1 MLKILEKN
9 TKHEDGFAGQLDS
22 LVREGARRMLL
33 AALEAEVE
41 DYVGRHAHE
50 RSEDGRRL
58 VVRNGHAQARK
69 ITTGAGTMEVKAPR
83 VNDKRLVDGERQ
95 KFTSGILPPYMRK
108 SPKVAEVLPILYLRG
123 LSTNDFRPAL
133 ESLLGK
139 QATMGL
145 SASTITRLTT
155 LWEDEHQA
163 WKQQDLSER
172 DYVYV
177 WADGIHLP
185 IRLEEDRLCLLVL
198 IGARADGT
206 KELIAVDDGYRE
218 SKESWASVLRSLRK
232 RGLDAPVLAIGDGAL
247 GFWSAVRDV
256 WPETREQRCWV
267 HKMCNVLDK
276 LPKRLQPKAKKML
289 REIVYADTKED
300 AQKGIKAF
308 SAEFSPKHE
317 RAVTCLVKDQ
327 NQLLTLFD
335 FPAEH
340 WKHIRTTNVIES
352 SFATVRLRH
361 RTTKGSGS
369 RTKGISMAFKLLDM
383 AEKRWRKLDGRKL
396 LPLVRDGVKF
406 FDGFQLQ
413 AEQEAA

>member
-1 MLKILEKN
+1 
-9 TKHEDGFAGQLDS
+9 
-22 LVREGARRMLL
+22 
-33 AALEAEVE
+33 
-41 DYVGRHAHE
+41 
-50 RSEDGRRL
+50 
-58 VVRNGHAQARK
+58 
-69 ITTGAGTMEVKAPR
+69 
-83 VNDKRLVDGERQ
+83 
-95 KFTSGILPPYMRK
+95 
-108 SPKVAEVLPILYLRG
+108 
-123 LSTNDFRPAL
+123 
-133 ESLLGK
+133 
-139 QATMGL
+139 
-145 SASTITRLTT
+145 
-155 LWEDEHQA
+155 
-163 WKQQDLSER
+163 
-172 DYVYV
+172 
-177 WADGIHLP
+177 
-185 IRLEEDRLCLLVL
+185 L

-206 KELIAVDDGYRE
+206 KELIAIDDGYRE
-218 SKESWASVLRSLRK
+218 SKESWASVLRSLRQ

-276 LPKRLQPKAKKML
+276 LPKRLQPKAKRML

-327 NQLLTLFD
+327 GQLLTLFD

-396 LPLVRDGVKF
+396 LSQVRDGVKF
-406 FDGFQLQ
+406 VDGFPLQ